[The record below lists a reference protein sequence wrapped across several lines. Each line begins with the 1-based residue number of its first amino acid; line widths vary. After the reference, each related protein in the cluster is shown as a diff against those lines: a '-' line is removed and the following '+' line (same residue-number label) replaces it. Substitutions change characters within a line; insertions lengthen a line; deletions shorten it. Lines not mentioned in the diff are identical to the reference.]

1 MKQAIISVLILS
13 MLVFS
18 MVDII
23 SAEISNRAENY
34 PFVIAPLERDA
45 LEVLDNELNSLENK
59 TLCNIADVLE
69 ENGLLKN
76 VTCAELP
83 ETEIDETE
91 AKNILAEKIITYYD
105 VAGNP
110 VNDTI
115 EENEL
120 KDAVLEVF
128 LEKLPYTGSNYN
140 DVKIRLTWKIGVG
153 MKELPSETGFWY
165 IYVDA
170 STGEAVFI
178 QQMFMTAGGG
188 NPTIS
193 DAPQLGESETTDA
206 ESGKNLAY
214 LYYAIPIAV
223 ILLIIIL
230 VIAKR
235 KRR

>member
-193 DAPQLGESETTDA
+193 DASQLGESETTDA

-214 LYYAIPIAV
+214 LYYAIPIAI
-223 ILLIIIL
+223 ILLAIMLII
-230 VIAKR
+230 ARR
-235 KRR
+235 KK

>member
-23 SAEISNRAENY
+23 SAEISNQAENY

-223 ILLIIIL
+223 ILLTIIL
-230 VIAKR
+230 IIARR
-235 KRR
+235 KK